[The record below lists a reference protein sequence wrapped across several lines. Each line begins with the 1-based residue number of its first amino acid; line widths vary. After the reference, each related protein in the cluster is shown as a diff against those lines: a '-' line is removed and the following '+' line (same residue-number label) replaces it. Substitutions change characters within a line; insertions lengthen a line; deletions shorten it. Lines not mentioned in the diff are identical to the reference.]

1 MELYELLALVVET
14 FTRLGVPYLVTGSV
28 ASMAYG
34 EPRLTN
40 DIDIVAGIREEHI
53 PSLVAAFPAD
63 VFYLSAA
70 AIQEA
75 IRRQGQFNII
85 HPGSGLKVDVIIRKE
100 TPFDRSRFA
109 RARVIRPAESYEA
122 TFAAAEDVII
132 KKMEYYREGGSDKH
146 LRDITGIL
154 KVSAQEI
161 DEGYIVEWSERLGLR
176 PIWEMIKRRMADTP
190 EEKR

>member
-53 PSLVAAFPAD
+53 PDLLAAFPAD
-63 VFYLSAA
+63 AFYLSAEA
-70 AIQEA
+70 IKEAIQ
-75 IRRQGQFNII
+75 RQGQFNII
-85 HPGSGLKVDVIIRKE
+85 HPTSGLKVDVIICKE

-109 RARVIRPAESYEA
+109 RARTIRPAEHYEA

-132 KKMEYYREGGSDKH
+132 KKMEYYREGGSEKH
-146 LRDITGIL
+146 LRDITGML
-154 KVSAQEI
+154 KVSPEEI

-190 EEKR
+190 EEKG